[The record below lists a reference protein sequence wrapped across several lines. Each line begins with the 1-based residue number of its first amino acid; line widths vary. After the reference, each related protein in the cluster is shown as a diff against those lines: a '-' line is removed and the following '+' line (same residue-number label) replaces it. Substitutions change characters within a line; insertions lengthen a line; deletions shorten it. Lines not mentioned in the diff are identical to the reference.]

1 MKSYS
6 ATPKDVKNQWWIID
20 AEGVVLGRLA
30 SQVAMILRG
39 KHKPTFTPH
48 IDCGDSVVV
57 INAEKVKITG
67 KKLENKKFFWHTGF
81 PGGIKETTPAKTLRT
96 KFPQRVVERAILR
109 MLPEGPLGAK
119 QYGKLRV
126 YPGTEH
132 PHTAQQP
139 KALDLAAKNAKNKR

>member
-1 MKSYS
+1 MKCYLAKPLEVERQWLLVD
-6 ATPKDVKNQWWIID
+6 ATDL
-20 AEGVVLGRLA
+20 VLGRMSARLA
-30 SQVAMILRG
+30 AMLRG